1 MTNLNSSTKMIS
13 FILSLFILSCMY
25 YTTHAGKEPADFTAC
40 DGVDNLLGISEVYLY
55 TKGLPLGFI
64 SSKVI
69 HTPTI
74 TLDGPA
80 FLTLTVG
87 DATNFLTFFADF

>member
-1 MTNLNSSTKMIS
+1 MIS
-13 FILSLFILSCMY
+13 FILSLFFLSCMY
-25 YTTHAGKEPADFTAC
+25 YTSHAGKEPADFTAC

-87 DATNFLTFFADF
+87 DATNFLTFFADFCNNPILNPL